1 MQRYVFFIV
10 NTSFFVILYE
20 VLKSIEMKED
30 PKFVISGGG
39 TGGHIFPAIA
49 IADTLKKKF
58 PQAEILFIGAQGR
71 MEMEKVPKA
80 GYPIEGL
87 WISGLTRDRRALTL
101 PAKIFSSFNKA
112 ARILRRFKPDVVIGV
127 GGFASGPT
135 LKVANILRIPTV
147 LQEQNS
153 IPGKT
158 NRNLARRASVIC
170 VAYPDMDKWF
180 PADKVVYTGN
190 PLRSKVASGMPR
202 EEAAAFFG
210 LDPEKPVALLI
221 GGSQG
226 SRDMNHGISAQL
238 AAFKDKDLQF
248 IWQTG
253 KDYQGQA
260 QEEVNALGLQDQ
272 VKPVAFIERMDLAYS
287 VADVVISRAGAMSIS
302 ELSLMQKPV
311 IFVPLPSAA
320 EDHQTKNAM
329 QLVNAGAALI
339 VKNDKVKEE
348 LVPALFE
355 LAADKGKQETM
366 KQNIVAFARPHAAD
380 DIAEQI
386 AKLIK

>member
-1 MQRYVFFIV
+1 
-10 NTSFFVILYE
+10 
-20 VLKSIEMKED
+20 MKEN

-49 IADTLKKKF
+49 IADTLKKRF
-58 PQAEILFIGAQGR
+58 PQAEILFVGAKGR

-101 PAKIFSSFNKA
+101 PLKLICSFTKA

-135 LKVANILRIPTV
+135 LRVASMLGFPTV

-158 NRNLARRASVIC
+158 NRNLAKRAKVIC
-170 VAYPDMDKWF
+170 VAYPNMEKWF
-180 PADKVVYTGN
+180 PAEKIVYTGN
-190 PLRSKVASGMPR
+190 PLRSIAVADASR
-202 EEAAAFFG
+202 KEAAEYFQ
-210 LDPEKPVALLI
+210 LDPAKPVALLV

-226 SRDMNHGISAQL
+226 SRDMNYGILAQL
-238 AAFKDKDLQF
+238 ASFKGKDLQF

-253 KDYQGQA
+253 KDYVDMAQA
-260 QEEVNALGLQDQ
+260 EVKSLGLEEQ
-272 VKPVAFIERMDLAYS
+272 VKPVVFIDRMDLAYAL
-287 VADVVISRAGAMSIS
+287 ADVVISRAGAMSIS
-302 ELSLMQKPV
+302 ELALMRKPV
-311 IFVPLPSAA
+311 IFVPLPTAA

-339 VKNDKVKEE
+339 VKNDKVKED

-355 LAADKGKQETM
+355 LCTDKEKQEEM
-366 KQNIVAFARPHAAD
+366 KKNIALFACPNAAN
-380 DIAEQI
+380 DIVDQI
-386 AKLIK
+386 AKLIQG